1 MRTVKIAVC
10 AAAATLMISW
20 SAFAGGEEALP
31 EDVKMAYA
39 SLIVQLEEE
48 YGPAFFVTWEDK
60 DGNSYPHSSGL
71 YYMDLVDMDKNGT
84 DELVL
89 GYMEYVDG
97 QYGPRYLE
105 VYTDQLE
112 RYAIDDDMLWYG
124 VDSGSIALYDY
135 ADRTYLVAGKSQADG
150 KKPSA

>member
-10 AAAATLMISW
+10 AAAAILMISW
-20 SAFAGGEEALP
+20 SALAGGEEALP

-60 DGNSYPHSSGL
+60 DGNSYPYSSGL

-97 QYGPRYLE
+97 HEITGT
-105 VYTDQLE
+105 V
-112 RYAIDDDMLWYG
+112 
-124 VDSGSIALYDY
+124 
-135 ADRTYLVAGKSQADG
+135 
-150 KKPSA
+150 